1 MKWIKW
7 RRFFSKNELYFSL
20 NGFESNNNP
29 LEREKTVKNELSE
42 KNTAEGKVSQF
53 NLRVKDRVI
62 QIVQF
67 FFFDTGRMKVITK
80 HAIIWYHS
88 VPMLLF
94 FFHT

>member
-1 MKWIKW
+1 M
-7 RRFFSKNELYFSL
+7 
-20 NGFESNNNP
+20 
-29 LEREKTVKNELSE
+29 KNELSE

-80 HAIIWYHS
+80 HAII
-88 VPMLLF
+88 
-94 FFHT
+94 